1 MNKSLLQRCAGPVA
15 LMLLV
20 LMAATGCGGDG
31 GKKVDSNVDYH
42 TCTMHPSVKSKDP
55 GKCPIC
61 SMDLVP
67 VMKRDGGQAPP
78 AEGTKSKDSDGSSKP
93 EGKQD
98 MAGMPGMDMGQ
109 QKGAEGQ
116 TAELNEFSVPVE
128 RQQQIGVTYAE
139 AKRQPLSH
147 TIRSVGSIVPD
158 KGRRFGYVARVEGY
172 VQKLEV
178 TSPGEL
184 VEKDAP
190 LLSIYSPDLLTT
202 ERELVNALQARDRAP
217 SPAAKQSAQ
226 RLIDSASARLQQ
238 WNISEAQI
246 AELERTRKPS
256 ESLTLNSPFK
266 GMVEEV
272 PVTQGRK
279 VMVGDRL
286 VELADLSV
294 VWLWAQ
300 FYENE
305 LPMLKTG
312 QKVMITSGSYPG
324 EKFEGEVALIDP
336 FLNRATRT
344 GKVRIDI
351 PNPDLKLRP
360 GTYADVELSMDM
372 GKGLTI
378 PVSAIMPT
386 GTRNLVFIERGE
398 GKLEP
403 RLVELGRKYGDFYEV
418 KSGLEGGERV
428 VSSANFLI
436 DAESKVQGAVKMFEP
451 AMQTAEPT
459 GARPAP
465 VLEQA
470 AAPLPTPPPAA
481 QNAMAMVMPL
491 GVEARP
497 IYDPLLEVYLAIQK
511 QLANDQFDGVPDK
524 ATQLRQ
530 RSEALARADI
540 RPSMDAEAY
549 RGWVESFVQKTA
561 KFQPKNIDEARVQ
574 FGELSWDLA
583 ALITQFPPP
592 LERTLR
598 TMHCPMWKKSPPCWM
613 QVGAEVENPFMGPAM
628 KGCGNEI
635 KSLAEVK

>member
-1 MNKSLLQRCAGPVA
+1 MNMSALPRVAGSLV

-20 LMAATGCGGDG
+20 LVAVPGCGKA
-31 GKKVDSNVDYH
+31 GKTADPNVDYH

-67 VMKRDGGQAPP
+67 VMKRGAAGAAPADGMKSTGADGP
-78 AEGTKSKDSDGSSKP
+78 TKAGGNQ
-93 EGKQD
+93 E

-109 QKGAEGQ
+109 KKGGP

-172 VQKLEV
+172 VEKLEV

-184 VEKDAP
+184 VEKDEP
-190 LLSIYSPDLLTT
+190 LLTIYSPDLLTT
-202 ERELVNALQARDRAP
+202 ERELVNLLEARDRAT
-217 SPAAKQSAQ
+217 SPAARQSAQ

-238 WNISEAQI
+238 WNITEAQI

-256 ESLTLNSPFK
+256 EFLTLYSPFK

-286 VELADLSV
+286 VELANLSV

-312 QKVMITSGSYPG
+312 QKVMITSNSFPG
-324 EKFEGEVALIDP
+324 EKFEGEIALMDP
-336 FLNRATRT
+336 FLDRATRT

-351 PNPDLKLRP
+351 PNPELRLRP

-372 GKGLTI
+372 GEGLTI
-378 PVSAIMPT
+378 PVGAIMPT
-386 GTRNLVFIERGE
+386 GTRNLVFIDRGE

-403 RLVELGRKYGDFYEV
+403 RLVELGRKYGDLYEV
-418 KSGLEGGERV
+418 QSGLTEGERV

-451 AMQTAEPT
+451 GMQTGEPT
-459 GARPAP
+459 GARAAP
-465 VLEQA
+465 VLEQPG
-470 AAPLPTPPPAA
+470 APRPTPPPAA
-481 QNAMAMVMPL
+481 QKAMAMVMPL
-491 GVEARP
+491 GAEARP
-497 IYDPLLEVYLAIQK
+497 IYDPLLDVYLAIQR
-511 QLANDQFDGVPDK
+511 QLANDNFDGVADK
-524 ATQLRQ
+524 AAYLRE
-530 RSEALARADI
+530 RAEALSRADI
-540 RPSMDAEAY
+540 RPTMDAEAY
-549 RGWVESFVQKTA
+549 RGWVDSFVQKTA
-561 KFQPKNIDEARVQ
+561 QFHPKNIDEARVQ
-574 FGELSWDLA
+574 FGELSW
-583 ALITQFPPP
+583 ALVGMVTQFPPT

-598 TMHCPMWKKSPPCWM
+598 SMHCPMWEKSPGCWL
-613 QVGAEVENPFMGPAM
+613 QVGAEVENPFMGRAM